1 LESLK
6 CSVQAEFQLMSRPNR
21 MNSAPMKYPLRNIV
35 YEKMKQDN
43 AMTDKDLLAELQ
55 RDGEDISMRDLNKVL
70 MQLEI
75 LGLITLR
82 WQTKDKRRIELVRA
96 GRQLQ
101 QVPGE

>member
-1 LESLK
+1 
-6 CSVQAEFQLMSRPNR
+6 
-21 MNSAPMKYPLRNIV
+21 MKYPLRNIV

-75 LGLITLR
+75 LGLVTLR

-96 GRQLQ
+96 GGQVQR
-101 QVPGE
+101 VPGE

>member
-1 LESLK
+1 
-6 CSVQAEFQLMSRPNR
+6 
-21 MNSAPMKYPLRNIV
+21 MKYPLRNIV

-55 RDGEDISMRDLNKVL
+55 RDGEDIAMRDLNKVL

-75 LGLITLR
+75 LGLVTLR

-96 GRQLQ
+96 GGQVQR
-101 QVPGE
+101 VPGE

>member
-1 LESLK
+1 
-6 CSVQAEFQLMSRPNR
+6 
-21 MNSAPMKYPLRNIV
+21 MKYPLRNIV

-75 LGLITLR
+75 LGLVTLR

-96 GRQLQ
+96 GGQLQ
-101 QVPGE
+101 RVPGE